1 MSAIANGNRGS
12 FNSSRSREGAD
23 RPTRCCAKC
32 RTPYWCGNVECACHP
47 QPPLAVR
54 LGYAASTE
62 AAA

>member
-47 QPPLAVR
+47 VKV
-54 LGYAASTE
+54 